1 MNSGNVVLPLRL
13 TIPVCYR
20 LDRQRSDFY
29 NLRSEHNTG
38 KQVALSINV
47 YRNARY
53 IFLFAA
59 VVFFL
64 GMTVPVTA
72 AALEDEPK
80 QLTTTQAVILGIV
93 EGLTEYLPVSSTGH
107 LLVTKTLLGM
117 DTVAPDMARQ
127 ATEDAAIN
135 AYLVC
140 IQFGAILA
148 ILFVC
153 AHRFSAILKGM
164 FQGDAQGRR
173 LLANLILA
181 LLPAVVIGL
190 LLEGLIKKFLFG
202 TFPVIAAWFV
212 GGVAILYISS
222 YFKNRQKDLHQGK
235 ALEEIGF
242 RTALLIGVAQ
252 CLAMWP
258 GVSRSLATILGGL
271 FLGLSMQATVE
282 FSFLLGAVTL
292 TAASVYDVL
301 KHGSDMLAVLEIRSM
316 ILGLV
321 FAFLAA
327 VLSVK
332 WMIAYLNK
340 YGLEIF
346 GYYRIGLALVTAWI
360 YFL

>member
-1 MNSGNVVLPLRL
+1 LPLRL
-13 TIPVCYR
+13 TVPVCYQ
-20 LDRQRSDFY
+20 LDRLRSDFY
-29 NLRSEHNTG
+29 TLRSKRNTR
-38 KQVALSINV
+38 KQAALSMNI
-47 YRNARY
+47 YRNARL
-53 IFLFAA
+53 IILFVALA
-59 VVFFL
+59 VFL
-64 GMTVPVTA
+64 GVTVPVTV
-72 AALEDEPK
+72 AALEDETK

-117 DTVAPDMARQ
+117 DTVAPDKARQ
-127 ATEDAAIN
+127 AREDAAIN

-148 ILFVC
+148 ILVVC
-153 AHRFSAILKGM
+153 AQRFKKIFKGL
-164 FQGDAQGRR
+164 FQGDAEGRR

-190 LLEGLIKKFLFG
+190 LLAGPIKKFLFG
-202 TFPVIAAWFV
+202 TYPVIAAWFA
-212 GGVAILYISS
+212 GGVAILLISY
-222 YFKNRQKDLHQGK
+222 YFKARQKDLHQGS
-235 ALEEIGF
+235 EIEDMDPKVAIF
-242 RTALLIGVAQ
+242 IGLAQ

-301 KHGSDMLAVLEIRSM
+301 KHGRDMLAVLDIRSM
-316 ILGLV
+316 VLGLV

-332 WMIAYLNK
+332 WMIHYLNK

-346 GYYRIGLALVTAWI
+346 GYYRITLAFATAWL
-360 YFL
+360 FLA

>member
-1 MNSGNVVLPLRL
+1 MFVLCG
-13 TIPVCYR
+13 I
-20 LDRQRSDFY
+20 
-29 NLRSEHNTG
+29 
-38 KQVALSINV
+38 
-47 YRNARY
+47 
-53 IFLFAA
+53 
-59 VVFFL
+59 FL
-64 GMTVPVTA
+64 GMALPAAATVPA
-72 AALEDEPK
+72 DEVK
-80 QLTTTQAVILGIV
+80 QLTTIQAIILGIV

-107 LLVTKTLLGM
+107 LLVTKELLGM
-117 DTVAPDMARQ
+117 DTTGSDMARQ
-127 ATEDAAIN
+127 ATETDAIN

-153 AHRFSAILKGM
+153 AHRFRKILKGL
-164 FQGDAQGRR
+164 FQADAEGRR

-190 LLEGLIKKFLFG
+190 LLEGPIKKFLFG
-202 TFPVIAAWFV
+202 TYPVIAAWFV
-212 GGVAILYISS
+212 GGVAILFIS
-222 YFKNRQKDLHQGK
+222 YHFKTRQKDLHQGN
-235 ALEEIGF
+235 EIEDMGPKV
-242 RTALLIGVAQ
+242 AVLIGLAQ

-301 KHGSDMLAVLEIRSM
+301 KHGRDMLAVLDIRSM
-316 ILGLV
+316 VLGLV

-332 WMIAYLNK
+332 WMIHYLNK

-346 GYYRIGLALVTAWI
+346 GYYRIALAFATAWF
-360 YFL
+360 YLK

>member
-1 MNSGNVVLPLRL
+1 MVLICGIILGAVSPVLGEVL
-13 TIPVCYR
+13 T
-20 LDRQRSDFY
+20 DQ
-29 NLRSEHNTG
+29 
-38 KQVALSINV
+38 A
-47 YRNARY
+47 
-53 IFLFAA
+53 
-59 VVFFL
+59 
-64 GMTVPVTA
+64 
-72 AALEDEPK
+72 K
-80 QLTTTQAVILGIV
+80 QLTATQAVILGVV

-117 DTVAPDMARQ
+117 ETTTTDPGRQ
-127 ATEDAAIN
+127 ATETAAIN

-153 AHRFSAILKGM
+153 AHRFRKILKGL
-164 FQGDAQGRR
+164 FQRDAEGRR

-190 LLEGLIKKFLFG
+190 LLEKPIKQFLFG
-202 TFPVIAAWFV
+202 TPPVIVAWFV
-212 GGVAILYISS
+212 GGVAILFISY
-222 YFKNRQKDLHQGK
+222 YFKTRHRDLHRGK
-235 ALEEIGF
+235 AIEEMGPRVAVLIGF
-242 RTALLIGVAQ
+242 AQ

-301 KHGSDMLAVLEIRSM
+301 KHGNDMLAVLEIRSM
-316 ILGLV
+316 ALGLV

-346 GYYRIGLALVTAWI
+346 GYYRIALALAAAWF
-360 YFL
+360 YLK